1 MSCLVLE
8 TGGFIEM
15 VCVCMC
21 VCACVCVHVC
31 VTVLVSFPDCREQGA
46 SHFHWTLAV
55 PSKMPS
61 NYQFINVENAP

>member
-1 MSCLVLE
+1 MSCLGLE

-15 VCVCMC
+15 V
-21 VCACVCVHVC
+21 CVCVHVC

-55 PSKMPS
+55 PSKTPS